1 MINFTEAATKK
12 LQSVLEEENRQG
24 QSIRITGQR
33 GVTPLAVEYG
43 LTFVGPDD
51 VDTADR
57 TFEMDGFNVYVDPES
72 LPMVEGVTVDYVHG
86 LNETGF
92 KITNPRTA
100 APTVPT
106 GPVIDKVQEVIRSR
120 INPAIASHGGNIAL
134 VDVKDKVAYLRFGG
148 GCQGCGMV
156 DVTLK
161 QGVEVMIK
169 EAVPEIEGV
178 MDVTEHADGKNPYY
192 QPAK

>member
-24 QSIRITGQR
+24 QSIRITGQH

-43 LTFVGPDD
+43 LAFVGPDD
-51 VDTADR
+51 VHAADR

-100 APTVPT
+100 APTGPT
-106 GPVIDKVQEVIRSR
+106 GPVIDKVQEVIRSK